1 MAQIAEGIHRL
12 GTELVNYYLVEEGGR
27 CTLVDAALPRYHD
40 GLIRA
45 LQELGL
51 SLDALDAVVLTHAHV
66 DHIGMAERLRT
77 EAGATVYVHSAD
89 ADMARTAKQPK
100 RDASFLPYLVKPT
113 ALKLMAHIVANGGGR
128 PTKVAEVSTYSD
140 GDVLDVPGRPRVVAT
155 PGHTDG
161 HCSLHFEQ
169 HGVLIT
175 GDAMCSRNPLT
186 GREGPQVM
194 PSAFNTSTSRALE
207 SLDRLAALDAPHI
220 CFGHGDPSD
229 QGARAA
235 VERARELGPS

>member
-1 MAQIAEGIHRL
+1 MAQIVEGVHRL
-12 GTELVNYYLVEEGGR
+12 GTELVNYYLVEEDGR
-27 CTLVDAALPRYHD
+27 CTLVDGALPGYPD
-40 GLIRA
+40 GLVRA
-45 LQELGL
+45 LRELGR
-51 SLDALDAVVLTHAHV
+51 DVGDIDAVVLTHAHV

-77 EAGATVYVHSAD
+77 EAGATVHVHSAD
-89 ADMARTAKQPK
+89 AAMARRAKQPK
-100 RDASFLPYLVKPT
+100 RDPSFLPYLVKPT
-113 ALKLMAHIVANGGGR
+113 ALKLVAHIVANGGGR
-128 PTKVAEVSTYSD
+128 PTKVAEASTYTD
-140 GDVLDVPGRPRVVAT
+140 GEGPAVPRPPRAAAT

-194 PSAFNTSTSRALE
+194 PSAFNTSTSQATQ
-207 SLDRLAALDAPHI
+207 SLDRLASLDAQHVL
-220 CFGHGDPSD
+220 FGHGDPWD
-229 QGARAA
+229 QGARTA